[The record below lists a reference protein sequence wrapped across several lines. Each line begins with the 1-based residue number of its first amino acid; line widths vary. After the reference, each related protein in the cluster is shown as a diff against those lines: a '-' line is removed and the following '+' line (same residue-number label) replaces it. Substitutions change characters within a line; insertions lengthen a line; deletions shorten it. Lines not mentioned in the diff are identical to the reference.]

1 VLSVSLRA
9 RLVAT
14 LLALSA
20 AALLVLG
27 GITYASQRSFEEQ
40 RIDDQ
45 TRAAQPAVEHAMA
58 DQFFGEPDEPR
69 GGPRPPGP
77 QANLPPGTYGQLRG
91 PNGNVLDQVAL
102 TYGEDALSPPDL
114 PARMTPGQEITVDSK
129 DGSLSYR
136 ARAAPTRGGAGL
148 TIVAIPLN
156 GVEER
161 LDRLLLVEGLVIVGV
176 LLLLAAV
183 SWLLVGVG
191 LRPLGRIGETADAIA
206 AGDLS
211 RRVDVATPKT
221 EVGRLGLAFNAM
233 LERLEEA
240 FRAREASEGRLR
252 RFLADVSHELR
263 TPLAS
268 IRGYSELFRIGA
280 AREPEDADRA
290 MTRIEEEAARMGVLV
305 EDLLTLARLDEVR
318 DRPAEA
324 VDVAQLAQDAA
335 ADARAV
341 DPARAIEVE
350 SDGEAIVLGD
360 PNQLRQVLAN
370 LLGNALVHTPSGT
383 PIEIAVRPD
392 THEVEIEVRDRGPGL
407 PTDQPDEL
415 FERFWR
421 ARAEERERGAEA
433 AERRAGE
440 RRAGGRSAGG
450 APKPAAP
457 DRGRSGAGLGLA
469 IVAGIV
475 AAHHGSVLAG
485 NAPGGGASFVVSL
498 PLAGAPEDGAP
509 TRTG

>member
-1 VLSVSLRA
+1 VSLRA

-27 GITYASQRSFEEQ
+27 VITYASQRSFEED

-45 TRAAQPAVEHAMA
+45 ARAAEPVVEHAMA
-58 DQFFGEPDEPR
+58 DERFGEPGDGSP
-69 GGPRPPGP
+69 GPGPPGP
-77 QANLPPGTYGQLRG
+77 GANLPPGTYGQLRAS
-91 PNGNVLDQVAL
+91 NGKVIDHVAL
-102 TYGEDALSPPDL
+102 TYGQDALSPPKL
-114 PARMTPGQEITVDSK
+114 PSHMTPGQEITVDSK
-129 DGSLSYR
+129 DGSLRYR
-136 ARAAPTRGGAGL
+136 ARAAVTRGGVGL

-161 LDRLLLVEGLVIVGV
+161 LDRLLLVEGLVIAGV

-183 SWLLVGVG
+183 SWVLVRVG
-191 LRPLGRIGETADAIA
+191 LRPLERIGDTADAIA

-211 RRVDVATPKT
+211 RRVDVATSKT

-240 FRAREASEGRLR
+240 FRQREASEGRLR

-280 AREPEDADRA
+280 ARKPEDADRA

-324 VDVAQLAQDAA
+324 VDVAQLAEDAA

-341 DPARAIEVE
+341 DPARAIGVE
-350 SDGEAIVLGD
+350 NGGEAIVLGD
-360 PNQLRQVLAN
+360 ADQLRQVLAN

-383 PIEIAVRPD
+383 PIEIAVRRNGR
-392 THEVEIEVRDRGPGL
+392 EVELEVRDRGPGL
-407 PTDQPDEL
+407 PTEQPDDL

-421 ARAEERERGAEA
+421 ARGATHLGPE
-433 AERRAGE
+433 
-440 RRAGGRSAGG
+440 GGRA
-450 APKPAAP
+450 
-457 DRGRSGAGLGLA
+457 GAGLGLA

-475 AAHHGSVLAG
+475 AAHHGSVRAG

-498 PLAGAPEDGAP
+498 PLAGAPDDGAP
-509 TRTG
+509 AAAD

>member
-1 VLSVSLRA
+1 VSLRA

-27 GITYASQRSFEEQ
+27 VITYASQRSFEED

-45 TRAAQPAVEHAMA
+45 TRAAEPAIDRALVEAGVEA
-58 DQFFGEPDEPR
+58 PGAPAFGPPR
-69 GGPRPPGP
+69 GRGPHADGEGPGP
-77 QANLPPGTYGQLRG
+77 GPEATLPPGTYGQRRG
-91 PNGNVLDQVAL
+91 PNGEVLGHVEL
-102 TYGEDALSPPDL
+102 TYGQDELSPPAL
-114 PARMTPGQEITVDSK
+114 PRRMTPGQELTVDSK
-129 DGSLSYR
+129 DGSLRYR
-136 ARAAPTRGGAGL
+136 ARAAVSRGGVGL

-161 LDRLLLVEGLVIVGV
+161 LDRLLLVEGLVIAGM

-183 SWLLVGVG
+183 AWVLVRVG
-191 LRPLGRIGETADAIA
+191 LRPLERIGETADAIA

-240 FRAREASEGRLR
+240 FRQREASEGRLR

-324 VDVAQLAQDAA
+324 VDVAQLAEDAA

-341 DPARAIEVE
+341 DPARTIEVDA
-350 SDGEAIVLGD
+350 DGEAIVLGD

-383 PIEIAVRPD
+383 PIEIAVRP
-392 THEVEIEVRDRGPGL
+392 HGREVELEVRDRGPGL
-407 PTDQPDEL
+407 PTDRPEEL

-421 ARAEERERGAEA
+421 V
-433 AERRAGE
+433 
-440 RRAGGRSAGG
+440 
-450 APKPAAP
+450 
-457 DRGRSGAGLGLA
+457 RGRAPAPEDGRGGAGLGLA

-475 AAHHGSVLAG
+475 AAHHGRVRAAD
-485 NAPGGGASFVVSL
+485 APGGGASFVVSL
-498 PLAGAPEDGAP
+498 PLAGAPDDGAP
-509 TRTG
+509 AAAG

>member
-1 VLSVSLRA
+1 VSLRA

-27 GITYASQRSFEEQ
+27 AITYASQRSFEED
-40 RIDDQ
+40 RVDDQ
-45 TRAAQPAVEHAMA
+45 THAAQPALEHAMA
-58 DQFFGEPDEPR
+58 DDFFGQNEPG
-69 GGPRPPGP
+69 GGPGPPGP
-77 QANLPPGTYGQLRG
+77 EANLPPGTYGQLRSADG
-91 PNGNVLDQVAL
+91 TVLDHVAL
-102 TYGEDALSPPDL
+102 SYGQEELSPPDL
-114 PARMTPGQEITVDSK
+114 PADLSPGQELTVDSQ

-136 ARAAPTRGGAGL
+136 VRAAPTRGGPGL

-156 GVEER
+156 GVDER
-161 LDRLLLVEGLVIVGV
+161 LDRLLLVEGLVIAGV

-183 SWLLVGVG
+183 SWVLVGLG
-191 LRPLGRIGETADAIA
+191 LRPLERIGETADAIA

-211 RRVDVATPKT
+211 RRVEVTAPKT

-240 FRAREASEGRLR
+240 FRQREESEGRLR

-280 AREPEDADRA
+280 ARQPEDADRA

-324 VDVAQLAQDAA
+324 VDVAQLAEDAA

-341 DPARAIEVE
+341 DLARTISVSGAGGE
-350 SDGEAIVLGD
+350 EAIVLGD
-360 PNQLRQVLAN
+360 ANQLRQVLAN

-383 PIEIAVRPD
+383 PIEIAVRPNG
-392 THEVEIEVRDRGPGL
+392 ELVELEVRDRGPGL

-421 ARAEERERGAEA
+421 ARAERD
-433 AERRAGE
+433 
-440 RRAGGRSAGG
+440 
-450 APKPAAP
+450 AAP
-457 DRGRSGAGLGLA
+457 DGARGGAGLGLA

-475 AAHHGSVLAG
+475 RAHGGSVHAS
-485 NAPGGGASFVVSL
+485 NAAGGGSSFVVSL
-498 PLAGAPEDGAP
+498 PLAGG
-509 TRTG
+509 

>member
-1 VLSVSLRA
+1 MSLRA

-14 LLALSA
+14 LLALCA
-20 AALLVLG
+20 GAVLVLG
-27 GITYASQRSFEEQ
+27 VITYASQRSFEEQ

-45 TRAAQPAVEHAMA
+45 TRAAQPAVDRALVDRGILA
-58 DQFFGEPDEPR
+58 PSGPAF
-69 GGPRPPGP
+69 GGPGADGHDGDGGGPGP
-77 QANLPPGTYGQLRG
+77 EANLPPGTYGQRRDAAG
-91 PNGNVLDQVAL
+91 RVLGHVDL
-102 TYGEDALSPPDL
+102 SYGQDALSPPDL
-114 PARMTPGQEITVDSK
+114 PSQMTPGQEITVDSK
-129 DGSLSYR
+129 DGSLRYR
-136 ARAAPTRGGAGL
+136 VRASPSRAGPGL

-156 GVEER
+156 GVDER
-161 LDRLLLVEGLVIVGV
+161 LNRLLLVEGLVIAGV

-183 SWLLVGVG
+183 SWVLVGVG
-191 LRPLGRIGETADAIA
+191 LRPLERIGQTADAIA

-240 FRAREASEGRLR
+240 FRQSEASEGRLR

-280 AREPEDADRA
+280 ARKPEDADRA

-324 VDVAQLAQDAA
+324 VDVTQLAEDAA

-341 DPARAIEVE
+341 DPARAIEV
-350 SDGEAIVLGD
+350 DAGDEAIVLGD
-360 PNQLRQVLAN
+360 ANQLRQVLAN
-370 LLGNALVHTPSGT
+370 LMGNALVHTPAGS
-383 PIEIAVRPD
+383 PIGIAVRRNGR
-392 THEVEIEVRDRGPGL
+392 EVELEVRDRGPGL
-407 PTDQPDEL
+407 PTEQPEEL

-421 ARAEERERGAEA
+421 TRASAKAAAPERG
-433 AERRAGE
+433 
-440 RRAGGRSAGG
+440 
-450 APKPAAP
+450 
-457 DRGRSGAGLGLA
+457 RGGAGLGLA

-475 AAHHGSVLAG
+475 AAHHGSVRAG
-485 NAPGGGASFVVSL
+485 IAPGGGASFVVSL
-498 PLAGAPEDGAP
+498 PLAS
-509 TRTG
+509 